1 MPASGDRFYT
11 APVFLSTAFLL
22 FGLALIEKVLNLVG
36 WSIPIVSV
44 YPRQLLEWA
53 VILLLFEVALTLR
66 QLADTRGLG
75 PAGAGSPEDVVG
87 DLH

>member
-1 MPASGDRFYT
+1 MTTTGDRFYS
-11 APVFLSTAFLL
+11 APVFLATAFLL
-22 FGLALIEKVLNLVG
+22 FGLALIEKVLNLFG
-36 WSIPIVSV
+36 WSMPLVSV

-66 QLADTRGLG
+66 QLVEVRQ
-75 PAGAGSPEDVVG
+75 AGSAPAPRDTLRR